1 MDAKYLAEIEARCEA
16 ATPGPWKP
24 IEKGNTVPSHAVF
37 VPSIDGSVPVN
48 ICSGISPKTGNAAFI
63 SHSRADIPALLAE
76 VERLNAYESI
86 DLLPEQIEAM
96 QGHNIAL
103 IEENAAKD
111 QQIATLER
119 ALELAVEDRTSNP
132 KAIKKLV
139 ELHIQ
144 QAQEQEGKK

>member
-76 VERLNAYESI
+76 VERQNCELSRIRSNAA
-86 DLLPEQIEAM
+86 DDKKMLQKD
-96 QGHNIAL
+96 
-103 IEENAAKD
+103 NAAKD
-111 QQIATLER
+111 RQIATLEK
-119 ALELAVEDRTSNP
+119 ALGLAEDMLTKMTLFKSKGGWNDRLM
-132 KAIKKLV
+132 K
-139 ELHIQ
+139 
-144 QAQEQEGKK
+144 QAQEQEREK